1 MAEEENEPLIESLGD
16 NDLDKTELTV
26 VQWDDSKIYWDLS
39 ELE

>member
-1 MAEEENEPLIESLGD
+1 MAEEEKEPLIESLGE
-16 NDLDKTELTV
+16 NDLDRTEITV